1 VATYDPRTS
10 EISRLE
16 AMNMPSRGFS
26 SHGMDVVP
34 SSSNPNELFLYLIN
48 HRTPVDG
55 RDARVVGAD
64 SSIEVFKTVVGSH
77 KMVHHATFEDPLIMT
92 PNDIVGSPDGKSFH
106 ITNDHGTKTG
116 AVSNGIMCHCSFFHV
131 SNRPEYFTNTFDQQ
145 RLLYTAMLIKDAN
158 TRRQKCFQITVLQ
171 ERGMIPS
178 M

>member
-1 VATYDPRTS
+1 MATYDPRTS

-116 AVSNGIMCHCSFFHV
+116 AVSNGIMCHCSFFM
-131 SNRPEYFTNTFDQQ
+131 SPTGQSILR
-145 RLLYTAMLIKDAN
+145 
-158 TRRQKCFQITVLQ
+158 
-171 ERGMIPS
+171 IPS
-178 M
+178 TSSVCCILPR